1 MFTKSCNPAL
11 GFSQAGFGGTEL
23 RTCARLFFLWDVDDA
38 SSPDEVGIARLCL
51 LLVTGRSGA
60 LRRSRDNGLYGTD
73 SALRVSVRTRVKG
86 GGGNSSSISGSCCFT
101 VGGGMDIVIACFFVL

>member
-1 MFTKSCNPAL
+1 M
-11 GFSQAGFGGTEL
+11 
-23 RTCARLFFLWDVDDA
+23 RTCVRLFFLCDVDDA
-38 SSPDEVGIARLCL
+38 SSPDDVGIARLCL
-51 LLVTGRSGA
+51 LVTERSGA